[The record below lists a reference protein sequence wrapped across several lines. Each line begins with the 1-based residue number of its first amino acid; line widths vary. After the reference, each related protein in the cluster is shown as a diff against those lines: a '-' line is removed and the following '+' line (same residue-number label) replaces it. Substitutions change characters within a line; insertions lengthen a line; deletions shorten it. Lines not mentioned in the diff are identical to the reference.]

1 MQRCGD
7 QQRCKVELTNVCKI
21 LRVPTMLMLYSIL
34 TKLLAGLPHA
44 VATFLAP
51 SSCAHSALP
60 ASPSPSSTAHQGPAK
75 TFHQTLSLFWVKR
88 DHVRTRIRCIRCTGC
103 VLRLAF
109 LSACTPSVRCCG
121 CQSIAGS
128 LLRRGVSLYQDYP
141 HRTTATCTKK

>member
-1 MQRCGD
+1 MDEQVMQRCGD

-34 TKLLAGLPHA
+34 TQLLAGLPHA

-75 TFHQTLSLFWVKR
+75 TFHQTLSLF
-88 DHVRTRIRCIRCTGC
+88 G
-103 VLRLAF
+103 
-109 LSACTPSVRCCG
+109 
-121 CQSIAGS
+121 
-128 LLRRGVSLYQDYP
+128 
-141 HRTTATCTKK
+141 